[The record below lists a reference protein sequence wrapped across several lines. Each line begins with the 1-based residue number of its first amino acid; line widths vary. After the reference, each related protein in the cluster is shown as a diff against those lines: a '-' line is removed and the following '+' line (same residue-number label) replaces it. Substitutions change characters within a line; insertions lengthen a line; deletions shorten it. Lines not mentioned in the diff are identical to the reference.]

1 MAPISFTEDDVYS
14 ASIVTQNETTYA
26 LAKLAGNARKKLL
39 VQGDT
44 NGFDGEMGNE
54 YLVCELTAA
63 NAAELRSRLDWLNP
77 LPLGRQ
83 TSFGFGDRLGSA
95 TPGHIASLRAAD
107 PNSRIAPIFAQQS
120 VRENRRTGRTPQE
133 VLDDAMWGVFQ
144 KGWREPWG
152 ADADHIKEASDLVPF
167 IAAGYTF
174 YTIDPSDYVDN
185 EAQAHDLELLRQKAQ
200 QLPWER
206 LGSSYETM
214 KAQYCDEPL
223 RLDDLTLVFDEET
236 FLRALVKYG
245 RAILHTADIAAVLD
259 EKMTG
264 FGYDLEMSV
273 DETDTPTSIH
283 EHYFIA
289 NELDRRGIPVVSLA
303 PRFVGKFQKGV
314 DYMGDVAEFEAELA
328 KHMAILHHFDSYK
341 ISIHTGSDKFS
352 IYGIINDRAH
362 GYVHVKTAGT
372 SYLEAL
378 RVAAYQDPL
387 LFRKMLDLA
396 HNNFEEDRK
405 TYFVDCRPQN
415 VPASEQLED
424 GQLPELL
431 EQFDSRQ
438 LLHVTFGSILDEYGD
453 DLHALLSIHEA
464 SYQAGLEEHFAH
476 HLQPF
481 C

>member
-1 MAPISFTEDDVYS
+1 MNTLSFQNGEVY
-14 ASIVTQNETTYA
+14 ADSIVSRGEATYA
-26 LAKLAGNARKKLL
+26 LAKLAANGEKRLL
-39 VQGDT
+39 VQGEMD
-44 NGFDGEMGNE
+44 GFEGGMDGDF
-54 YLVCELTAA
+54 LVCELTAA
-63 NAAELRSRLDWLNP
+63 NGVELRSRFSWLNP
-77 LPLGRQ
+77 VPLARQ

-95 TPGHIASLRAAD
+95 TPGHIAALRAAD
-107 PNSRIAPIFAQQS
+107 PHNAIGPILAQQS
-120 VRENRRTGRTPQE
+120 VRENTRTGRSPQE

-144 KGWREPWG
+144 EGWRKPWG
-152 ADADHIKEASDLVPF
+152 ADADHIKEGADLTPF

-185 EAQAHDLELLRQKAQ
+185 EAQTDSLDALQQKATA
-200 QLPWER
+200 LPWDR
-206 LGSSYETM
+206 LRSGYEAM
-214 KAQYCDEPL
+214 RAKYCSQPVI
-223 RLDDLTLVFDEET
+223 LDGLTLWFDEET

-245 RAILHTADIAAVLD
+245 RAIVHTAEIAAILD
-259 EKMTG
+259 DEMAG
-264 FGYDLEMSV
+264 QGYDLEMSV

-289 NELDRRGIPVVSLA
+289 NELHKRGIPVVSLA

-314 DYMGDVAEFEAELA
+314 DYMGDVGQFEAELVE
-328 KHMAILHHFDSYK
+328 HMAILHHFDSYK

-352 IYGIINDRAH
+352 IYGIINDQAH

-378 RVAAYQDPL
+378 RVIASQDPA

-396 HNNFEEDRK
+396 HERFEKDRK
-405 TYFVDCRPQN
+405 TYYVDCQPQN
-415 VPASEQLED
+415 VPVSDRLRDEQLPD
-424 GQLPELL
+424 LL

-438 LLHVTFGSILDEYGD
+438 LLHVTFGSILDEYGT
-453 DLHALLSIHEA
+453 DLHAFIMTHEA
-464 SYQAGLEEHFAH
+464 AYRAALEAHFAR